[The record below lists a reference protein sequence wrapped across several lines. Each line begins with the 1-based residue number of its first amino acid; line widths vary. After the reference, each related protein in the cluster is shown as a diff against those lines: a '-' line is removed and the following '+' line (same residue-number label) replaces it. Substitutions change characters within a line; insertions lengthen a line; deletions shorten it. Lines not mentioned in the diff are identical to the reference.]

1 MAERPVYMVEQ
12 ETNSVKRI
20 TVEFVFCPGFS
31 IKQKQKSI
39 ANLHNNFKEKNP
51 DLNILEVSS
60 KSSEELGVKL
70 SAFNLTINTGDGR
83 FCFMENLFQS
93 AKVFENGGPYEDLL
107 FKTPGDAKKDQR
119 LRGSGELTGFR
130 FKDRKYPT
138 EPKTMFY
145 NWLYLHALYQK
156 QNRDLMREIIRYDAF
171 TDIEFNPKK
180 SINCQ
185 AEACAHFVSLYRRN
199 RLVDALKSMDVFEKE
214 LYGDNAKNREPTIE
228 NLLDL

>member
-1 MAERPVYMVEQ
+1 MAERPVYLVEQ

-39 ANLHNNFKEKNP
+39 TNLHNNFKEKNP

-119 LRGSGELTGFR
+119 LRGSG
-130 FKDRKYPT
+130 
-138 EPKTMFY
+138 KTMFY

-199 RLVDALKSMDVFEKE
+199 RLIDALKSMDVFEKE

>member
-1 MAERPVYMVEQ
+1 MAERPVYLVEQ

-39 ANLHNNFKEKNP
+39 TNLHNNFKEKNP

-83 FCFMENLFQS
+83 FCF
-93 AKVFENGGPYEDLL
+93 
-107 FKTPGDAKKDQR
+107 
-119 LRGSGELTGFR
+119 ELTGFR

-156 QNRDLMREIIRYDAF
+156 QNRDLMREIIKYDAF

-199 RLVDALKSMDVFEKE
+199 RLIDALKSMDVFEKE